1 MRERTQR
8 KMKARVVPAILTFI
22 AIAYGLG
29 IALSLAVGL
38 TGGAS
43 SPIAGLRPLA
53 MFVPAAAVIVM
64 RLTFGERLR
73 ADWRRFPIAFL
84 PFALFLIPA
93 ALHGAM
99 LPEAARQAG
108 TLRLQDWLTP
118 DASGLFHTSPER
130 GWGTVSATTLAIRIA
145 LDAVAGLL
153 AASALAFFEEVG
165 WRAWLLPR
173 LAARLDARAAVL
185 LTSFAWA
192 LWHVPYALAGIHQ
205 VDGASAV
212 RVAIS
217 VPLANVG
224 IGLVLGWLW
233 MKTRS
238 IWMVTLAHGAAHS
251 WGQYLFK
258 YLNDFS
264 RADPILVLDAGGRAV
279 LLLGMALVILALP
292 PGKPVV
298 RPADA

>member
-1 MRERTQR
+1 M
-8 KMKARVVPAILTFI
+8 VPAILVFI
-22 AIAYGLG
+22 AIAYALG
-29 IALSLAVGL
+29 IALSLAVGT

-43 SPIAGLRPLA
+43 SPLAGLGYLA
-53 MFVPAAAVIVM
+53 MFIPAATVIVM

-73 ADWRRFPIAFL
+73 ADWRRFPVAFL

-99 LPEAARQAG
+99 LPEAVREEGA
-108 TLRLQDWLTP
+108 LRLQSWLTP
-118 DASGLFHTSPER
+118 DANGLFHTSPAR
-130 GWGTVSATTLAIRIA
+130 GWGTITAPMLAFRIA
-145 LDAVAGLL
+145 LNAVAGLL

-185 LTSFAWA
+185 VTSFVWA
-192 LWHVPYALAGIHQ
+192 LWHVPFALAGIHHI
-205 VDGASAV
+205 DNASPV

-217 VPLANVG
+217 VPLASVG

-238 IWMVTLAHGAAHS
+238 IWMVTLAHGAVND
-251 WGQYLFK
+251 WGQYAFK
-258 YLNDFS
+258 YLNDFT

>member
-1 MRERTQR
+1 
-8 KMKARVVPAILTFI
+8 VVPAIYAFI
-22 AIAYGLG
+22 ALVYALA
-29 IALSLAVGL
+29 IALSLIVSL

-43 SPIAGLRPLA
+43 SPFAWLGYLA
-53 MFVPAAAVIVM
+53 MFIPAAAVIVM

-73 ADWRRFPIAFL
+73 TDWRRFPIAFL

-99 LPEAARQAG
+99 LPEAARQEG
-108 TLRLQDWLTP
+108 TLRLQDWLRP
-118 DASGLFHTSPER
+118 DVNGLFHTSPAR
-130 GWGTVSATTLAIRIA
+130 GWGTIAAPMLAFRIVLSAVT
-145 LDAVAGLL
+145 GLL

-185 LTSFAWA
+185 VASFVWA
-192 LWHVPYALAGIHQ
+192 LWHVPFALSGIHHI
-205 VDGASAV
+205 DNASAV

-233 MKTRS
+233 IKTRS
-238 IWMVTLAHGAAHS
+238 IWMVTLAHGAANN
-251 WGQYLFK
+251 WGQYVFK
-258 YLNDFS
+258 YLNDFTK
-264 RADPILVLDAGGRAV
+264 ADPILVLDAGGRAV
-279 LLLGMALVILALP
+279 LLLGMALVILSLP
-292 PGKPVV
+292 PGKPAV

>member
-1 MRERTQR
+1 
-8 KMKARVVPAILTFI
+8 VVPAIFAFI

-29 IALSLAVGL
+29 IALSLVVGV

-43 SPIAGLRPLA
+43 SPLAGLGYLA
-53 MFVPAAAVIVM
+53 MFIPAATVIVM
-64 RLTFGERLR
+64 RLMFGERLQ
-73 ADWRRFPIAFL
+73 ADWQRFPIAFL

-99 LPEAARQAG
+99 LPEAVRQEG
-108 TLRLQDWLTP
+108 PLRLQQWLTP
-118 DASGLFHTSPER
+118 DANGLVHTPPER
-130 GWGTVSATTLAIRIA
+130 GWGTITATMLVMRIA
-145 LDAVAGLL
+145 LHAVAGLL

-185 LTSFAWA
+185 VMSFAWA
-192 LWHVPYALAGIHQ
+192 LWHVPFALAGIHHI
-205 VDGASAV
+205 DNASAV

-238 IWMVTLAHGAAHS
+238 IWMVTLAHGAVNN
-251 WGQYLFK
+251 WGEYVFK
-258 YLNDFS
+258 YLNDFT

-292 PGKPVV
+292 PGKPAV
-298 RPADA
+298 RPAGA

>member
-1 MRERTQR
+1 M
-8 KMKARVVPAILTFI
+8 VPAIFAFI

-29 IALSLAVGL
+29 IALSLIVGA

-43 SPIAGLRPLA
+43 SPLAGLGYLA
-53 MFVPAAAVIVM
+53 MFIPAATVIVM
-64 RLTFGERLR
+64 RLMFGERLR

-99 LPEAARQAG
+99 LPEAARQEG
-108 TLRLQDWLTP
+108 TLRLQQWLTP
-118 DASGLFHTSPER
+118 DANGLFHTPPER
-130 GWGTVSATTLAIRIA
+130 GWGTVTTTMLVMRIA
-145 LDAVAGLL
+145 LNAVAGLL

-185 LTSFAWA
+185 VMSFAWA
-192 LWHVPYALAGIHQ
+192 LWHVPFALAGIHHI
-205 VDGASAV
+205 DDASAV

-233 MKTRS
+233 IKTRS
-238 IWMVTLAHGAAHS
+238 IWMVALAHGAANN
-251 WGQYLFK
+251 WGQYVFK
-258 YLNDFS
+258 YLNDFT
-264 RADPILVLDAGGRAV
+264 RADAILVLDAGGRAV

-292 PGKPVV
+292 PGKPAV

>member
-1 MRERTQR
+1 MFI
-8 KMKARVVPAILTFI
+8 PA
-22 AIAYGLG
+22 
-29 IALSLAVGL
+29 V
-38 TGGAS
+38 
-43 SPIAGLRPLA
+43 
-53 MFVPAAAVIVM
+53 AVIVM
-64 RLTFGERLR
+64 RLMFGERLR

-93 ALHGAM
+93 AMHGAM
-99 LPEAARQAG
+99 LPEAARQEG
-108 TLRLQDWLTP
+108 TLRLQQWLTP
-118 DASGLFHTSPER
+118 DANGLFHTPSER
-130 GWGTVSATTLAIRIA
+130 GWGTITATMLAMRIA
-145 LDAVAGLL
+145 LNAVAGLL

-185 LTSFAWA
+185 VMSFAWA
-192 LWHVPYALAGIHQ
+192 LWHVPFALAGIHHI
-205 VDGASAV
+205 DNASAV

-238 IWMVTLAHGAAHS
+238 IWMVTLAHGAVNN
-251 WGQYLFK
+251 WGQFVFK
-258 YLNDFS
+258 YVNDFTK
-264 RADPILVLDAGGRAV
+264 ADAILVLDAGGRAV
-279 LLLGMALVILALP
+279 LLLGIALVILALP
-292 PGKPVV
+292 PGKPAV

>member
-1 MRERTQR
+1 M
-8 KMKARVVPAILTFI
+8 VPAIFAFI
-22 AIAYGLG
+22 AIAYALG
-29 IALSLAVGL
+29 IALSLVVGL

-43 SPIAGLRPLA
+43 SPLAGLGYLA
-53 MFVPAAAVIVM
+53 MFIPAAAVIVL

-99 LPEAARQAG
+99 LPEAARQEG
-108 TLRLQDWLTP
+108 RLFLQAWLAP
-118 DASGLFHTSPER
+118 DESGLFHTPPER
-130 GWGTVSATTLAIRIA
+130 GWGTIPAAMLAIRIA
-145 LDAVAGLL
+145 LDAIAGLV
-153 AASALAFFEEVG
+153 AASALVFFEEVG

-185 LTSFAWA
+185 VAAFAWA
-192 LWHVPYALAGIHQ
+192 LWHVPFALAGIHHI
-205 VDGASAV
+205 DGASAV

-238 IWMVTLAHGAAHS
+238 IWMVTIAHGAVND
-251 WGQYLFK
+251 WGQYAFE
-258 YLNDFS
+258 YLDDFT
-264 RADPILVLDAGGRAV
+264 RADPIQVLDAGGRAV

-292 PGKPVV
+292 PGKPLVP
-298 RPADA
+298 PADV